1 MAMRK
6 KSGPIYEFGLFR
18 VDAVQRQITR
28 DGQTVPMQPKVFDTL
43 LVLIENSGQVLEKEE
58 MLRELWPDSFVEES
72 SLSQTIFHL
81 RKALGESG
89 SQYHYIETVPRRG
102 YRFVAEVK
110 KIEAEEVE
118 SLAQS
123 NSSYRNGASASQ
135 VLSDQAAPPQSAL
148 SARAA
153 GLSRRQMLTAG
164 LLVVAAAAIAVAIYA
179 IIRANRPAPPFQ
191 KVKITRLTSQGRVL
205 QAAVS
210 PDGKYVAHV
219 IVDSGK
225 QSLWVRQTVMT
236 SNVEIIPPTDVIY
249 RGLTF
254 SRDSNFIYYLA
265 YGKNLGIGS
274 IYQVPVLGGVPVKII
289 EDVDS
294 PITFSPDGRQI
305 AFVRIYPRERESALM
320 IADSDGSNERALAV
334 KKMPDEISERGPAW
348 SPDGSVIAC
357 ASHRLDQNGSHINI
371 IGISPSDG
379 SEQLLTPKQWNYV
392 GQIAWLSDGR
402 EFVVV
407 GGEKESCVLFEQL
420 WHVTYPAGEVRRI
433 INDLYGYSG
442 VSLSS
447 DSSTLVSIQSL
458 RMSRI
463 FTAENE
469 DENQAAP
476 ITSGIGDYM
485 SDRLGMAWTPDGR
498 LVYSS
503 AASGNPD
510 IWIMNADGTN
520 PKQLTM
526 DARGDFL
533 PSVTPDGRYIVFVS
547 ERAGPANIW
556 RMNIDGSNPV
566 RLTDGIGE
574 FTPKLFP
581 DGQWVIYYSDNGD
594 NPGVWKVSIEGGAPV
609 RIREGYFGHPTV
621 SPDGKMIAGLRLDQE
636 SVRLKITII
645 GIDDG
650 RLIKTLDETNMVQ
663 LSSIR
668 WTPDSRALTYI
679 KTERG
684 VSNLW
689 LHPLDGSPARQL
701 TGFQSDRLFRYAWS
715 ANGNHLAFERGTD
728 INDIVLINDVR

>member
-1 MAMRK
+1 
-6 KSGPIYEFGLFR
+6 
-18 VDAVQRQITR
+18 
-28 DGQTVPMQPKVFDTL
+28 
-43 LVLIENSGQVLEKEE
+43 
-58 MLRELWPDSFVEES
+58 
-72 SLSQTIFHL
+72 
-81 RKALGESG
+81 
-89 SQYHYIETVPRRG
+89 
-102 YRFVAEVK
+102 
-110 KIEAEEVE
+110 
-118 SLAQS
+118 
-123 NSSYRNGASASQ
+123 
-135 VLSDQAAPPQSAL
+135 
-148 SARAA
+148 
-153 GLSRRQMLTAG
+153 
-164 LLVVAAAAIAVAIYA
+164 
-179 IIRANRPAPPFQ
+179 
-191 KVKITRLTSQGRVL
+191 
-205 QAAVS
+205 
-210 PDGKYVAHV
+210 
-219 IVDSGK
+219 
-225 QSLWVRQTVMT
+225 
-236 SNVEIIPPTDVIY
+236 
-249 RGLTF
+249 
-254 SRDSNFIYYLA
+254 
-265 YGKNLGIGS
+265 
-274 IYQVPVLGGVPVKII
+274 
-289 EDVDS
+289 
-294 PITFSPDGRQI
+294 
-305 AFVRIYPRERESALM
+305 
-320 IADSDGSNERALAV
+320 
-334 KKMPDEISERGPAW
+334 
-348 SPDGSVIAC
+348 
-357 ASHRLDQNGSHINI
+357 
-371 IGISPSDG
+371 
-379 SEQLLTPKQWNYV
+379 
-392 GQIAWLSDGR
+392 
-402 EFVVV
+402 
-407 GGEKESCVLFEQL
+407 
-420 WHVTYPAGEVRRI
+420 
-433 INDLYGYSG
+433 
-442 VSLSS
+442 
-447 DSSTLVSIQSL
+447 
-458 RMSRI
+458 
-463 FTAENE
+463 
-469 DENQAAP
+469 